1 MTLSP
6 FFNLPLTLMDG
17 KFLKISS
24 LFNARTMNRRQQK
37 NIFLFR
43 KILVSLWLSGLFLT
57 GLPHFLCAQSLD
69 SNPILTDPYLQAEH
83 FYHGGEFE
91 KARPLYQSYY
101 ENNSQGLRANKVLY
115 RLGQLDQASGSFA
128 TALRYYQIL
137 IEKFPGR
144 STMDH
149 VRFLMGECHFELGQ
163 YSEAEGFFK
172 KVAETHP
179 DIKLRWK
186 ALFYLG
192 KLDEKKLD
200 YTGALDKLVRAHD
213 QNENQEVKNFA
224 LGSIEEIIN
233 EKISEDTLIVL
244 TRKYQSG
251 FPADRVLLKLISN
264 YRNQKNLTNFQ
275 AIAADFVARFPDHP
289 ERQKIARQIQAV
301 EKNKAG
307 KVRVGVVLPLTGK
320 RSVIGQQVL
329 QGIQLAL
336 NQLGF
341 SAKEKVEL
349 VVKDSAGGLPLTGII
364 EELAGDPNMVGII
377 GPVLSGEVKEIVPA
391 VDRFQIPVF
400 TPTASSEGLPELS
413 PYIFRNA
420 LTRKIQARSLARY
433 SINELNL
440 RRFAILY
447 PAESYGIEFR
457 KLFKKEV
464 ESLGGEVVT
473 TVAYDRKQTDFKAQI
488 LELGGI
494 PDNQLE
500 KLAREDL
507 LSGHAYGGMEGGNGK
522 LSRPVV
528 DMGHWNNDDIE
539 NFKTSLEFSYDAIF
553 IPGFHDKVGLIV
565 PQLVFYNI
573 DSVTLLGAN
582 GWNSPKLVAN
592 AGKYIK
598 TGFFVDGFF
607 SDSSRLGVQ
616 KFVEAF
622 KTTFGKDATLHSAQ
636 AYDSASILIQGILEG
651 ADNRLKIK
659 ERLDGVKN
667 FPGISG
673 TTTLLPTGDS
683 DKQLFTLRIK
693 NRKVQQVN

>member
-1 MTLSP
+1 MTNPSQHKNKYFLRGI
-6 FFNLPLTLMDG
+6 FF
-17 KFLKISS
+17 
-24 LFNARTMNRRQQK
+24 
-37 NIFLFR
+37 
-43 KILVSLWLSGLFLT
+43 SLWLVGIWLM
-57 GLPHFLCAQSLD
+57 GLPHLLSAQSLG
-69 SNPILTDPYLQAEH
+69 SKPILTDPYLQAEH
-83 FYHGGEFE
+83 YFHAGDLE

-115 RLGQLDQASGSFA
+115 RLGQLDQSNRSFA

-137 IEKFPGR
+137 IEKFPGG
-144 STMDH
+144 SQMDR
-149 VRFLMGECHFELGQ
+149 VRYLMGECHFELGQ
-163 YSEAEGFFK
+163 YSEAEGFFR
-172 KVAETHP
+172 KVSETHP

-192 KLDEKKLD
+192 KLDEKRFNYDQALNKL
-200 YTGALDKLVRAHD
+200 ARVHD
-213 QNENQEVKNFA
+213 QNENQEVKSFA
-224 LGSIEEIIN
+224 RGSIEEIIN
-233 EKISEDTLIVL
+233 KKITEESLLTL
-244 TRKYQSG
+244 TRKYKSG
-251 FPADRVLLKLISN
+251 FPADLLLLKLISI
-264 YRNQKNLTNFQ
+264 YRNRKDISNFQ
-275 AIAADFVARFPDHP
+275 AISADFIARFPDHS
-289 ERQKIARQIQAV
+289 EKQKIVKQIQAI
-301 EKNKAG
+301 EKNTEG

-349 VVKDSAGGLPLTGII
+349 VVRDSAGGQILIDII
-364 EELAGDPNMVGII
+364 EELAGDPHMAGII
-377 GPVLSGEVKEIVPA
+377 GPVLSGEVKKIVPV
-391 VDRFQIPVF
+391 VDRYQMPAF

-413 PYIFRNA
+413 PFIFRNA
-420 LTRKIQARSLARY
+420 LTRKIQARSLAQY
-433 SINELNL
+433 AINELEL

-447 PAESYGIEFR
+447 PAENYGIEFR

-473 TVAYDRKQTDFKAQI
+473 TVAYDRQQTDFRAQI

-494 PDNQLE
+494 PDKQLE
-500 KLAREDL
+500 KMAREDL
-507 LSGHAYGGMEGGNGK
+507 LNGRPFGGIKGGDGK
-522 LSRPVV
+522 LSHPVV

-539 NFKTSLEFSYDAIF
+539 KFKTSLELNYDAIF

-598 TGFFVDGFF
+598 EGFFVDGFF

-622 KTTFGKDATLHSAQ
+622 KTTFGKEATLYSAQ
-636 AYDSASILIQGILEG
+636 AYDSAKILIQGVLEG
-651 ADNRLKIK
+651 ADNRLKLK
-659 ERLDGVKN
+659 ESLDGVKS

-673 TTTLLPTGDS
+673 TTTLLPSGDS
-683 DKQLFTLRIK
+683 EKQLFTLRIK
-693 NRKVQQVN
+693 NRKVEQVN